1 MILINKLLIAE
12 KLANKNMFFL
22 IVIIIFF
29 LLWSIWGY
37 FSSRVEQMN
46 YVVSRRMRGYEI
58 REYPSHIVAQAKIK
72 GTYNEALSLGFRIVA
87 GYIFGGN
94 TKKENISMT
103 VPVTTQKEISEKISM
118 TAPVLATTQGDSH
131 LISFGMPASY
141 TLATLPVPNDPQ
153 VKIVS
158 VPTKKFAALRFS
170 SWRSEARNEVMQSK
184 LLGYL
189 ERDGIMHS
197 GSPIYAGY
205 NPPWTPPWMI
215 RNEIMLEILN

>member
-1 MILINKLLIAE
+1 
-12 KLANKNMFFL
+12 MFFL
-22 IVIIIFF
+22 IIVIIFF
-29 LLWSIWGY
+29 LLWSLWGY

-46 YVVSRRMRGYEI
+46 YIVTKKMQGYEI
-58 REYPSHIVAQAKIK
+58 REYPSHIVAQANIK
-72 GTYNEALSLGFRIVA
+72 GTYDEALSLGFRVVA

-103 VPVTTQKEISEKISM
+103 APVTSQKEISEKISM
-118 TAPVLATTQGDSH
+118 TAPVLATMQGDSH
-131 LISFGMPASY
+131 LISFGMPSSY
-141 TLATLPVPNDPQ
+141 TLETLPLPSDPR

-158 VPTKKFAALRFS
+158 VPAKEFAVLRFS
-170 SWRSEARNEVMQSK
+170 SPRSQARSKVMESR

-189 ERDGIMHS
+189 ERDGIMHT

-215 RNEIMLEILN
+215 RNEIMVEILK